1 MPIKVRVGQSDA
13 IKILSSAGGGSV
25 SAVNAQNVIGG
36 IGSITELDVSGITTL
51 TGQLQTNNIN
61 AGIITST
68 AFKTGDINVT
78 GFSTFVGVSTFGEDV
93 YIGGD
98 LYLKDD
104 LVLDN
109 VTAGSLNVAGIT
121 TLASSGGITT
131 TGGDLYVGG
140 DLFIKDDL
148 LLDNVSAGSLTV
160 SGISTFNEDV
170 QFKGASSNMTWDKSA
185 SDLTLFDNTRLIFG
199 SNDDFQIWHGG
210 SHTFLKNSGGDLRIR
225 GDKILLKRED
235 GTERYLEANV
245 NQDVKLFYNGN
256 ERFATTGI
264 GITVLGNTES
274 QTLNITGIG
283 TISSLGVTG
292 TLTAGLIDGGAF

>member
-1 MPIKVRVGQSDA
+1 
-13 IKILSSAGGGSV
+13 
-25 SAVNAQNVIGG
+25 NAQNVIGG

-78 GFSTFVGVSTFGEDV
+78 GVSTFVGIVTTSNDLFV
-93 YIGGD
+93 GGD
-98 LYLKDD
+98 LFIKDD

-131 TGGDLYVGG
+131 TGGDLFVGG

-148 LLDNVSAGSLTV
+148 LLDNVTAGSLTV
-160 SGISTFNEDV
+160 SGVSTFNEDV
-170 QFKGASSNMTWDKSA
+170 QFKGASTNMTWDRSA

-210 SHTFLKNSGGDLRIR
+210 SHTFLKNSETGGDLRIR
-225 GDKILLKRED
+225 GDKILLKRSDD
-235 GTERYLEANV
+235 GAKYLEANV
-245 NQDVKLFYNGN
+245 NSSVDLFFNGV
-256 ERFATTGI
+256 EKFSTTGI

-274 QTLNITGIG
+274 QTLNITGLS
-283 TISSLGVTG
+283 TFVGVVTTTNDVFVRG
-292 TLTAGLIDGGAF
+292 TLTAGVIDGGTFE